1 MPQPASQRAYFANRA
16 RTRREIRGETRFR
29 YAPVVEWE
37 EHAAE
42 LSRVWEP
49 GQHVA
54 IIAPTD
60 WGKTH
65 LVLHGLE
72 PLWPR
77 EFPWVMVDVKGRDPI
92 LSGWGHAGPKLPPR
106 WLRHRLEDQ
115 RYRIVPPHTVE
126 RTVQARELVMAALR
140 TCWGECGGKP
150 GQEDF
155 RGWVVHV
162 NEAAALAG
170 HTAPDLNLEPWIKW
184 LYQRGRPH
192 ITAIAETQRPAG
204 VPRAVYEMASHV
216 YLGGPVDDQA
226 VKRMAEIG
234 GDTDNIIR
242 IVRYLREP
250 QFLYFRRR
258 GRLMQ
263 IVTAPAS

>member
-1 MPQPASQRAYFANRA
+1 VPDYARGAAIRAA
-16 RTRREIRGETRFR
+16 RTRRELRGQTR
-29 YAPVVEWE
+29 YVWAPEVDWD
-37 EHAAE
+37 EHAQE
-42 LSRVWEP
+42 LSSVWEP

-65 LVLHGLE
+65 LVLKGLE
-72 PLWPR
+72 PLWPK
-77 EFPWVMVDVKGRDPI
+77 EFPWALFDVKGRDPI
-92 LSGWGHAGPKLPPR
+92 LSGWGHAGRKLPPR
-106 WLRHRLEDQ
+106 VVRHRMYDDQ
-115 RYRIVPPHTVE
+115 RYRIVPPHAVDDTDA
-126 RTVQARELVMAALR
+126 ARSAVMAALR
-140 TCWGECGGKP
+140 TVWRECGGKP

-170 HTAPDLNLEPWIKW
+170 NRPPDLNLEAWLKW

-192 ITAIAETQRPAG
+192 LTVIGETQRPAQ
-204 VPRAVYEMASHV
+204 VPRAMYDQASHV
-216 YLGGPVDDQA
+216 YMGGPVDDQA
-226 VKRMAEIG
+226 VKRLAEIG
-234 GDTDNIIR
+234 GDTDNIVR
-242 IVRYLREP
+242 IIHYLQEP

-263 IVTAPAS
+263 IVTAPA

>member
-1 MPQPASQRAYFANRA
+1 MDTRSAVFARRA
-16 RTRREIRGETRFR
+16 RTRREMRGETRYRF
-29 YAPVVEWE
+29 APEVPWE

-42 LSRVWEP
+42 LSSVWEP

-65 LVLHGLE
+65 LVLKGLE

-77 EFPWVMVDVKGRDPI
+77 DFPWMMTDVKGRDPI
-92 LSGWGHAGPKLPPR
+92 LAGWGHAGPKLPPR
-106 WLRHRLEDQ
+106 ALRHRLYQDQ

-126 RTVQARELVMAALR
+126 ATEKARQLLMAALR
-140 TCWGECGGKP
+140 TCWRECGGKP
-150 GQEDF
+150 GDEGF
-155 RGWVVHV
+155 RGWVVHI
-162 NEAAALAG
+162 NELAALSG
-170 HTAPDLNLEPWIKW
+170 KQPPDLNLEAWLKW

-192 ITAIAETQRPAG
+192 LTVIGETQRPAG
-204 VPRAVYEMASHV
+204 VPRAAYEMASHV
-216 YLGGPVDDQA
+216 YMGGPVDDQA
-226 VKRMAEIG
+226 VKRLAEVG
-234 GDTDNIIR
+234 GDTDNIVR

-250 QFLYFRRR
+250 QFLYFRRK

-263 IVTAPAS
+263 IVTAPP